1 MRFLKMSA
9 VSKNPFD
16 ALPTEDD
23 EDEPVPVK
31 KEVKD
36 VKKPAV
42 AAAKPTASAA
52 PAKEAPKSQAAPQG
66 DRRPPRREFE
76 RHSGTGR
83 GRRADGAEDKRG
95 GSGKYNWGTKESG
108 TTPNDEASGDLNE
121 SRELTEEE
129 KAAAEAAAEARRKEE
144 AQMTLD
150 EFLKLK
156 EQEKA
161 DAEKLEA
168 RKVDAIDMK
177 GLKVKDSAAG
187 EDVWT
192 IGDEEKGGKGAKQ
205 KKSGRKATPS
215 TDVNFT
221 TPPIET
227 SSPSGG
233 GRGRGR
239 GGGGRGD
246 YRPRG
251 PGGGGGGGAEAAV
264 PNVNL
269 DNTAFPSLG

>member
-1 MRFLKMSA
+1 MSA

-16 ALPTEDD
+16 ALGD
-23 EDEPVPVK
+23 EDEDRAGQPVT

-36 VKKPAV
+36 VKK
-42 AAAKPTASAA
+42 AAAPSAKPAASSAA
-52 PAKEAPKSQAAPQG
+52 SKDGPKHQAPQG

-95 GSGKYNWGTKESG
+95 GSGKYNWGTKDAG
-108 TTPNDEASGDLNE
+108 TTPNDEASGELNE

-129 KAAAEAAAEARRKEE
+129 KAAAEAAAEAKRKEE

-156 EQEKA
+156 EQEKSE
-161 DAEKLEA
+161 AEKLEA

-177 GLKVKDSAAG
+177 GLKVKDAAADD
-187 EDVWT
+187 DVWT
-192 IGDEEKGGKGAKQ
+192 IGDEDKGGKGGKS
-205 KKSGRKATPS
+205 KKSGRKTTAIV
-215 TDVNFT
+215 DVNFT

-227 SSPSGG
+227 GPSSG
-233 GRGRGR
+233 GRGRGGGR
-239 GGGGRGD
+239 GGGGRGE

-251 PGGGGGGGAEAAV
+251 PGGGGGGQAAAPAV
-264 PNVNL
+264 SL
-269 DNTAFPSLG
+269 DNATFPSLG